1 MFMSQYFHILQLL
14 QAIRMNSGQIYS
26 PWQSVCGRYVENAI
40 TAWQS
45 GLKLIN
51 VFLLYVHNINV
62 FLLYVMFSPICF
74 MLVPFCIQTFF
85 LRTVKICINQLIS

>member
-51 VFLLYVHNINV
+51 VFLLYV
-62 FLLYVMFSPICF
+62 MFSPICF
-74 MLVPFCIQTFF
+74 MLVPFCI
-85 LRTVKICINQLIS
+85 

>member
-1 MFMSQYFHILQLL
+1 MFVSQYFHILQLL

-51 VFLLYVHNINV
+51 VFLLYV
-62 FLLYVMFSPICF
+62 MFSPICF
-74 MLVPFCIQTFF
+74 MLVPFCI
-85 LRTVKICINQLIS
+85 

>member
-1 MFMSQYFHILQLL
+1 MSQYFHILQLL

-26 PWQSVCGRYVENAI
+26 PWQSVCGRYVENAV

-45 GLKLIN
+45 GLKL
-51 VFLLYVHNINV
+51 INV

-74 MLVPFCIQTFF
+74 MLVPFCI
-85 LRTVKICINQLIS
+85 

>member
-51 VFLLYVHNINV
+51 VFLLYV
-62 FLLYVMFSPICF
+62 MFSPICF

-85 LRTVKICINQLIS
+85 FYVP

>member
-14 QAIRMNSGQIYS
+14 QAIRMSTVDPEMNSGQIYS

-51 VFLLYVHNINV
+51 VFLLYV
-62 FLLYVMFSPICF
+62 MFSPICF

-85 LRTVKICINQLIS
+85 TYRKNLY

>member
-51 VFLLYVHNINV
+51 VFLLYV
-62 FLLYVMFSPICF
+62 MFSPICF